1 MTEAIFRYREARAGE
16 QGLFPVDDDGIR
28 ILRSVRLN
36 RDIGCEIKPRRNPR
50 HHRLFFAILKF
61 VKEHCARFE
70 SASLDQIKDA
80 VKLACGLVDRFVDS
94 ETGKTYFVLKS
105 ISWAA
110 MDQARFN
117 AFFGDACHVI
127 ATRWMPAGTTAVS
140 VRDELI
146 AMVDGPYAV
155 ENRRGHDRAS

>member
-16 QGLFPVDDDGIR
+16 RGLFSVDDESAELLNG
-28 ILRSVRLN
+28 LKLN
-36 RDIGCEIKPRRNPR
+36 RDVGCEVIQRRNPR

-70 SASLDQIKDA
+70 NATLDQIKDA
-80 VKLACGLVDRFVDS
+80 LKLACGLVDRFVDG
-94 ETGKTYFVLKS
+94 ETGKTFYVLKS

-117 AFFGDACHVI
+117 AFFADACHVI
-127 ATRWMPAGTTAVS
+127 ATRWMPKGTTADS
-140 VRDELI
+140 VREELI
-146 AMVDGPYAV
+146 AMVDGPYAA
-155 ENRRGHDRAS
+155 EGRRA